1 MASSSSHRSKWQKI
15 GPDNEERVAEELQ
28 NSKKELKKSQE
39 LLMQAAANV
48 ETMMALQEENEKL
61 REQVRK
67 ARRG

>member
-1 MASSSSHRSKWQKI
+1 
-15 GPDNEERVAEELQ
+15 
-28 NSKKELKKSQE
+28 
-39 LLMQAAANV
+39 MQAAANV